1 MPVPCIA
8 THEWSKV
15 AVTMVP
21 NVCNDDT
28 DGAGT
33 GVDRRGYAEVLMIAV
48 QGISGDTLSGSVYW
62 TIKFQ
67 ECDDNATWT
76 NTADADLANGAN
88 LWIIN
93 AAAEDPTTIIR
104 LYKGSKRYVRIFWDA
119 TGTHTNGTPIAG
131 VCLLS
136 RPLHGPITQTAELGA
151 IT

>member
-1 MPVPCIA
+1 MISTIA
-8 THEWSKV
+8 GNKV
-15 AVTMVP
+15 GITMVP

-28 DGAGT
+28 DGAGV
-33 GVDRRGYAEVLMIAV
+33 GVDRLGFGDALMIAQ

-76 NTADADLANGAN
+76 NIADADLEGGAN

-93 AAAEDPTTIIR
+93 AAAEDPTTIVRNYI
-104 LYKGSKRYVRIFWDA
+104 GSKRYVRIFWDS

-131 VCLLS
+131 IVILG
-136 RPLHGPITQTAELGA
+136 RPNQIPVTQPTELGA

>member
-1 MPVPCIA
+1 MISLA
-8 THEWSKV
+8 NYEKV
-15 AVTMVP
+15 GVTMVP
-21 NVCNDDT
+21 IVCNDDT
-28 DGAGT
+28 EGAGV
-33 GVDRRGYAEVLMIAV
+33 GVDRRSFGDVLLIAQ

-76 NTADADLANGAN
+76 NIADADLENGVN

-104 LYKGSKRYVRIFWDA
+104 GYKGTKRYVRIYWDA
-119 TGTHTNGTPIAG
+119 TGTHTNGTPVAG
-131 VCLLS
+131 IVLLG
-136 RPLHGPITQTAELGA
+136 GPNYIPVTQPTELGG